1 MLLGLALAISTCL
14 GAGYVPVAPGTAGS
28 AVALPLAW
36 LLGTYLGGW
45 GIAAGAVIFLLI
57 GTWAANL
64 AERHYAVHDSPHI
77 VVDELVGQ
85 LISLI
90 PVSCA
95 WPNLVVGF
103 GWFRLFD
110 TVKPWPAGWIDR
122 NIPGGLGVMLDDVAA
137 GIYAAGATA
146 MLVYSGLVDR
156 AVSLL
161 FC

>member
-1 MLLGLALAISTCL
+1 M
-14 GAGYVPVAPGTAGS
+14 
-28 AVALPLAW
+28 
-36 LLGTYLGGW
+36 GGW
-45 GIAAGAVIFLLI
+45 GVAAGAMVFLVI
-57 GTWAANL
+57 GTLAANL
-64 AERHYAVHDSPHI
+64 AEKHYAVHDSSHI

-90 PVSCA
+90 PVSCT

-137 GIYAAGATA
+137 GVYAAGATA
-146 MLVYSGLVDR
+146 ILVHTGLVDG